1 MKIYKYK
8 DKQFYSENSLRNY
21 FKEHEKVLFG
31 VSIPLSDWGI
41 SVEIKEQPVASTF
54 NNTKVNRDEQL
65 ARELRQTRNE
75 ELRETDVYM
84 LSDYPITPEKRQEM
98 LEYRQWLRDLPELDG
113 FPDKIELRE
122 RPDVS

>member
-31 VSIPLSDWGI
+31 SAIPLSTWGI
-41 SVEIKEQPVASTF
+41 SIEIREQPTVRAYS
-54 NNTKVNRDEQL
+54 NTSSDLAVHL
-65 ARELRQTRNE
+65 ARELRQDRDN

-98 LEYRQWLRDLPELDG
+98 IEYRQWLRDLPELEG